1 MGEATRNGAGP
12 VPEWEQEL
20 LDETV
25 AQSPPT
31 KDEADERAR
40 GRVLQLAREQAY
52 FRLALEIDR
61 PSHTKVSPSQLSF
74 FPTDP
79 TLFDETE

>member
-1 MGEATRNGAGP
+1 MGEATRKDAGP
-12 VPEWEQEL
+12 VPAWEQDL
-20 LDETV
+20 LDDSV

-31 KDEADERAR
+31 QAEDDERAR
-40 GRVLQLAREQAY
+40 GRALQLAREQAY

-61 PSHTKVSPSQLSF
+61 PRRNKVGPGQLSF

-79 TLFDETE
+79 TLFDEPE